1 MSEQRG
7 WERNAFTDQS
17 GVAQAQ
23 TEESAKNFLQS
34 FGEPMV
40 IMTNRILKE
49 NVTAVLTLFSKG
61 LYKTEYTVYYK

>member
-1 MSEQRG
+1 
-7 WERNAFTDQS
+7 
-17 GVAQAQ
+17 VAQAQ